1 METTL
6 SYLQLV
12 RFLRL
17 GHEYEKNGFTL
28 IESILVLFIVS
39 IMSFVLIINIVPIYN
54 QKVIDTF
61 LHQFEKDMMYAQQY
75 AIVNKQATTILFVPT
90 EYRYTVGENRITLP
104 LLQREYND
112 EITIQATNFSN
123 RVVFNGNGSI
133 RKGGTIHI
141 SYKNQTY
148 KVVYY
153 LGKGRFD
160 IQKL

>member
-6 SYLQLV
+6 SYLLLV

-17 GHEYEKNGFTL
+17 DLKTEKNGFTL

-39 IMSFVLIINIVPIYN
+39 IMSFVFIANVVPIYN
-54 QKVIDTF
+54 KKVIETF

-75 AIVNKQATTILFVPT
+75 ALVNKEPTAILFVPT
-90 EYRYTVGENRITLP
+90 ENRYTISENKITLP
-104 LLQREYND
+104 LVKREYNN

-123 RVVFNGNGSI
+123 RIVFNGNGSI
-133 RKGGTIHI
+133 QKSGTIHI
-141 SYKNQTY
+141 TYKTQTY

-153 LGKGRFD
+153 LGKGRFN
-160 IQKL
+160 IQ